1 MHIFTIVITSVHPHI
16 GLAFCHCNI
25 PGPDAPVD
33 LTPAKDLSEVEFQS
47 VPSAAAV
54 KQDILLPP
62 EGAVA
67 TEEGEAETSKP
78 LKNNLTE
85 DKEMELMDAH
95 EEGAQTEGK
104 ELNFYISENQT
115 H

>member
-1 MHIFTIVITSVHPHI
+1 MLEITSVHPHLA
-16 GLAFCHCNI
+16 LAFCLCYF

-33 LTPAKDLSEVEFQS
+33 LTPAKDLSEVESQS

-67 TEEGEAETSKP
+67 TEEGKAETSKL

-85 DKEMELMDAH
+85 DKEVEVMDAH
-95 EEGAQTEGK
+95 EEAAQTEGK
-104 ELNFYISENQT
+104 ELAFYISENQT